1 MTEHLGTYDEVLE
14 KIGQFGPWQKKII
27 VFLWLPPILA
37 GMGFMQYSFAA
48 GTPKSRC
55 LVIANNSDV
64 FESSAVTEFDLVC
77 DRNHLKA
84 SHSAGHPLCIE
95 IFFCQHRQL

>member
-55 LVIANNSDV
+55 LVITNNSDG
-64 FESSAVTEFDLVC
+64 SGT
-77 DRNHLKA
+77 RNR
-84 SHSAGHPLCIE
+84 
-95 IFFCQHRQL
+95 IFGYL

>member
-1 MTEHLGTYDEVLE
+1 MLQLLLTHISSIVRKTSFQTVVMTEQLGTYDEVLE

-27 VFLWLPPILA
+27 LFLWLPPILA

-55 LVIANNSDV
+55 LV
-64 FESSAVTEFDLVC
+64 
-77 DRNHLKA
+77 
-84 SHSAGHPLCIE
+84 PLCESYSNE
-95 IFFCQHRQL
+95 IQ

>member
-55 LVIANNSDV
+55 LVITNNSDG
-64 FESSAVTEFDLVC
+64 SGT
-77 DRNHLKA
+77 RNR
-84 SHSAGHPLCIE
+84 
-95 IFFCQHRQL
+95 IFGYP